1 MVLAHPVPAMRGPAI
16 ADPPPARGLSRRR
29 TGLALPAPAMPVRA
43 IAGQMGGRNMCQAG
57 VGPAHLAPA
66 MPARDTARG
75 GRRASKK
82 GKPFMQAIGKALG
95 QSLDQ
100 ATYAGYRLGFEAA
113 REEAALLA
121 ELAGQGALAAQLRA
135 MRPLPDKGER
145 KA

>member
-1 MVLAHPVPAMRGPAI
+1 
-16 ADPPPARGLSRRR
+16 
-29 TGLALPAPAMPVRA
+29 
-43 IAGQMGGRNMCQAG
+43 
-57 VGPAHLAPA
+57 
-66 MPARDTARG
+66 
-75 GRRASKK
+75 
-82 GKPFMQAIGKALG
+82 MQGIGKALG

-121 ELAGQGALAAQLRA
+121 ELAGHGALAAQLRA

>member
-1 MVLAHPVPAMRGPAI
+1 MRGQAI
-16 ADPPPARGLSRRR
+16 VDPPPVLGLSWRR
-29 TGLALPAPAMPVRA
+29 TGLALPALAMPVQA
-43 IAGQMGGRNMCQAG
+43 IAGQMGGLNMCQAG
-57 VGPAHLAPA
+57 AGLALPAPA
-66 MPARDTARG
+66 MRARDTARG
-75 GRRASKK
+75 GRRASNK

-135 MRPLPDKGER
+135 MRPLPEKGEK